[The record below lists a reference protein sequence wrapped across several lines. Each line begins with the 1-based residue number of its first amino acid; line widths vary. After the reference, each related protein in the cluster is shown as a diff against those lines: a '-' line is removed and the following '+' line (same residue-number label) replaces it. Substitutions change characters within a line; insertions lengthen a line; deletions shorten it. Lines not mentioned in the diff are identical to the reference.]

1 MGDTRG
7 SEFSTVFTA
16 VFLTLASCSPHEPN
30 ASDAVKNEARN
41 ESRAQCV
48 EQWKRVANGAEYKTL
63 GCPEVD
69 LHLVRVDPK
78 VFHLDAVMQPGSTAQ
93 SLAQS
98 YPFVLNANF
107 FDDQFRP
114 LGVVVSGGKPLNR
127 AHPVAWQSVFFV
139 TDGGTPGIE
148 LAGEWDPSRDDVQM
162 AVQCGPRLYVDG
174 KRTDANDAPPTNRA
188 GVCVTPDAKVIFFA
202 TPAERELSVSET
214 MGALG
219 GLGCRD
225 AMLFDGGPSVQLH
238 LAGAVDVEGD
248 KRVPAF
254 VVGKP

>member
-1 MGDTRG
+1 MR
-7 SEFSTVFTA
+7 SECSTLIAA
-16 VFLTLASCSPHEPN
+16 VFLTLASCSPPSPGT
-30 ASDAVKNEARN
+30 SDAVQNEPPN
-41 ESRAQCV
+41 EPRTRCV
-48 EQWKRVANGAEYKTL
+48 EQWKSVANGAEYKTL

-93 SLAQS
+93 SLARS

-107 FDDQFRP
+107 FDEQYRP

-127 AHPVAWQSVFFV
+127 VHPVSWQSVFFV
-139 TDGGTPGIE
+139 TDDGRPAIE
-148 LAGEWDPSRDDVQM
+148 LAGDWDASRDHVQM

-174 KRTDANDAPPTNRA
+174 KRTDANNAPPTNRA
-188 GVCVTPDAKVIFFA
+188 GVCITPGAKVIFFA
-202 TPAERELSVSET
+202 TPEERQLSVGET
-214 MGALG
+214 MDLLG
-219 GLGCRD
+219 GLGCRE